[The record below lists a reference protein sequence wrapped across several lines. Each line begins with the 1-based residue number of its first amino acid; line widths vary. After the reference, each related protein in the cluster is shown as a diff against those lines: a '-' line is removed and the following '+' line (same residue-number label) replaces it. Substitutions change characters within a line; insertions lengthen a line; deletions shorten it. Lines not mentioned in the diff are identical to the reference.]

1 MYCLITFDE
10 EFIKRKTISSFTAWL
25 QLTDLNDRFLSQFLK
40 DTRKIENVFYDKNVF
55 CKNQLCLRIST
66 LLQNTF
72 KSACESFKINYL
84 VKLGSPLSTFNP
96 FDRSF
101 VRSTSSPSLLYL
113 SAISLRSKNLPHTI
127 VLFSICQLIEEN
139 SKHNKLCQT
148 AYCFSFY
155 DNIKTL
161 HIFFT

>member
-1 MYCLITFDE
+1 MIVFY
-10 EFIKRKTISSFTAWL
+10 
-25 QLTDLNDRFLSQFLK
+25 LNFLK
-40 DTRKIENVFYDKNVF
+40 IRERSKMFFMTKNLF
-55 CKNQLCLRIST
+55 CKSQLYLRIST

-84 VKLGSPLSTFNP
+84 VKLGSPLNTFNP
-96 FDRSF
+96 FDHSF
-101 VRSTSSPSLLYL
+101 VRSTVSPSLLYL
-113 SAISLRSKNLPHTI
+113 SVISLRSKNLPHTI

>member
-10 EFIKRKTISSFTAWL
+10 EFIKRPFPSL
-25 QLTDLNDRFLSQFLK
+25 QLDCNQLIWMIVFYLNFLK
-40 DTRKIENVFYDKNVF
+40 IRERSKMFFYDKNVF
-55 CKNQLCLRIST
+55 CKNHLCLRIST
-66 LLQNTF
+66 FLQNTF

-127 VLFSICQLIEEN
+127 VLYSICQLIEEN